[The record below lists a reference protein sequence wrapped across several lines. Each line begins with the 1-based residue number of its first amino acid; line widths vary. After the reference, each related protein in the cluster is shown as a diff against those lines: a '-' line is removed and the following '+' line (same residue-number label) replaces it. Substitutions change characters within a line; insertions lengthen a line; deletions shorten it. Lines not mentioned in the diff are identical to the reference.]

1 MRLTIN
7 KKQIF
12 GLVTDCVE
20 YYKKKKVNR
29 VVRREKWGRASSDK
43 KVREG
48 LHEEAT
54 FELRPERLEGVI
66 QVNNIERTFQHEGLG
81 YSRAQK

>member
-29 VVRREKWGRASSDK
+29 VVRREK
-43 KVREG
+43 
-48 LHEEAT
+48 
-54 FELRPERLEGVI
+54 
-66 QVNNIERTFQHEGLG
+66 
-81 YSRAQK
+81 